1 MLEGNGHDLFSDE
14 KNPRVLLM
22 ISLNITHM
30 I

>member
-1 MLEGNGHDLFSDE
+1 MLEGNGHDLFRDE
-14 KNPRVLLM
+14 KNPSVLFM